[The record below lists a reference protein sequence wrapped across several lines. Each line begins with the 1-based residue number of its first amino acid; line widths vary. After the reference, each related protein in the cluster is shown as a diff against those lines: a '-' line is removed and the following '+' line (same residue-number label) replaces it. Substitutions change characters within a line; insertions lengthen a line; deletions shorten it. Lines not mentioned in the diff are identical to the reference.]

1 MKKLNDLWLKFKKW
15 SEVNLLGYLIVSIVK
30 IIFIFLTF
38 LLLYY
43 ILFIIGPFK
52 DEPNSSVSDST
63 ITNNN
68 CNVAGINLHGQL
80 VTYIPLHSENDSSS
94 DFNYD
99 TVSSEN
105 IVEAIKQANDNENIK
120 AIILEINSSG
130 GSPVASEEIAEAV
143 RNSEKPVVG
152 LIRQTGASGAYWA
165 VSTADKIF
173 ASKNSDIGSIG
184 VTSSYL
190 SNVGKNK
197 KDGYTYEQL
206 SAGKFKDSGS
216 VDKPLTKEEKA
227 LFMRDI
233 NIIYENFVEAVAQN
247 RNIPIAKVK
256 SFSDG
261 STFLGEKA
269 KELGLIDEIGSLPE
283 VESYLQETTGEK
295 PEICWQ

>member
-15 SEVNLLGYLIVSIVK
+15 SEVNFLGYLIVSIVK
-30 IIFIFLTF
+30 VICIFILFI
-38 LLLYY
+38 LLYY
-43 ILFIIGPFK
+43 LLFIIGPFK
-52 DEPNSSVSDST
+52 DESSSSVSDST
-63 ITNNN
+63 VNNN
-68 CNVAGINLHGQL
+68 CNVAGINLHGSL

-105 IVEAIKQANDNENIK
+105 IVQAISQANDNENIK

-143 RNSEKPVVG
+143 KNSGKPVVG
-152 LIRQTGASGAYWA
+152 LIRQIGASGAYWA

-190 SNVGKNK
+190 SNVRKNN

-216 VDKPLTKEEKA
+216 VDKPLTKEEKV

-233 NIIYENFVEAVAQN
+233 NIIYQNFIEAVSQN
-247 RNIPIAKVK
+247 RNIPIEKVK
-256 SFSDG
+256 NFSDG

-269 KELGLIDEIGSLPE
+269 KEFGLIDEIGSLPE
-283 VESYLQETTGEK
+283 VESYIQETTGVK